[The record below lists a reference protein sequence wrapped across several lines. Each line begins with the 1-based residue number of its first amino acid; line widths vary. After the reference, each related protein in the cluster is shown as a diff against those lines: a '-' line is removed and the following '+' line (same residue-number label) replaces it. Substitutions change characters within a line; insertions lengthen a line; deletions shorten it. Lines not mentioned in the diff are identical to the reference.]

1 MSLVKDLH
9 DTATRIETDVR
20 WVLGQLAIMLTD
32 VKVSAGQEDGK
43 DAVLLDLALVTKDSA
58 GGRCCPCKCHSQNEQ
73 TATNSG
79 DGTQDWKPPEGS
91 NVTVAD
97 LVKAAA
103 QEAVD
108 STDYVFNEQ
117 YQMYYSVSTGCYY
130 DPSTQ
135 LLYEPNSGTY
145 YQYNA
150 DTGSYEVHSQVQPS
164 KPRKERKVRKPKR
177 KVDESAE
184 EQSVEEGEV
193 EDSCSDETTSA
204 SDESSGADDE
214 DPASQHP
221 PCIRLVLK
229 EPQDL
234 VQHRLYLVTLPG
246 ATLGTH
252 TDHAL
257 CLPNVDSNH
266 AELRY
271 SEDQGGYLLKDLQSQ
286 AGTSLNGTPLEQGQ
300 ESLVQHM
307 DRLQLGSVQ
316 LEAHIHKGH
325 NTCTR
330 CEPGL
335 MDSPSGQQDSPSAPP
350 PSSEAIRRANLKKIK
365 AKYGLK
371 GMEHVVKTPPS
382 GYQDRAQERRV
393 LVGSDFPHKQ
403 DSEPASV
410 DKPLQEDN
418 KGFKLLHKMGW
429 KEGAGLGKHQQGAT
443 EPIKVKATN
452 SRKGLGHGG
461 PSMED
466 KAARILSKTRER
478 LPGYR

>member
-1 MSLVKDLH
+1 MVQTECVDHFLEKISNLERQLSIKEHITKLESHMSLIKDFH
-9 DTATRIETDVR
+9 DTATRIETD
-20 WVLGQLAIMLTD
+20 
-32 VKVSAGQEDGK
+32 
-43 DAVLLDLALVTKDSA
+43 
-58 GGRCCPCKCHSQNEQ
+58 
-73 TATNSG
+73 
-79 DGTQDWKPPEGS
+79 
-91 NVTVAD
+91 VTVAD

-108 STDYVFNEQ
+108 SSDYVFNEE

-135 LLYEPNSGTY
+135 LLYEPTSGTY
-145 YQYNA
+145 YRYNA
-150 DTGSYEVHSQVQPS
+150 DTGSYEVHSQVQPH
-164 KPRKERKVRKPKR
+164 KARKVKKPKR
-177 KVDESAE
+177 KRKKLELKDELAGELSM
-184 EQSVEEGEV
+184 EEGEV
-193 EDSCSDETTSA
+193 EDSCSDETA
-204 SDESSGADDE
+204 STTDESSSAGEE

-246 ATLGTH
+246 GTLGTH

-286 AGTSLNGTPLEQGQ
+286 AGTSLNGIPLEQGQ

-335 MDSPSGQQDSPSAPP
+335 MDSPSGDQESQSAPP
-350 PSSEAIRRANLKKIK
+350 PSSEAIRRANVKKMK

-371 GMEHVVKTPPS
+371 GMEHIVPPK
-382 GYQDRAQERRV
+382 GYHDRAQQRREV
-393 LVGSDFPHKQ
+393 VGSNFPHER

-418 KGFKLLHKMGW
+418 VGFKLLQKMGW
-429 KEGAGLGKHQQGAT
+429 KEGAGLGKQQQGAT
-443 EPIKVKATN
+443 APIEVKSTN
-452 SRKGLGHGG
+452 TRKGLGHSG
-461 PSMED
+461 PKMED
-466 KAARILSKTRER
+466 QRSQILSKTRER
-478 LPGYR
+478 YQAITGKEATTGSSPKRENT

>member
-1 MSLVKDLH
+1 MVQTECVDHFLEKLSNLERQLSIKEHITKLESHMSLVKDLH

-20 WVLGQLAIMLTD
+20 WVLGQLVIMLTD
-32 VKVSAGQEDGK
+32 VKISAGQEDGK
-43 DAVLLDLALVTKDSA
+43 DAVLLDLALVTNSSA
-58 GGRCCPCKCHSQNEQ
+58 GNRCCPCQCHSKNEPIPS
-73 TATNSG
+73 NSG

-108 STDYVFNEQ
+108 STDYVFNEE

-135 LLYEPNSGTY
+135 LLYEPTSGTY
-145 YQYNA
+145 YRYNA
-150 DTGSYEVHSQVQPS
+150 DTGSYEVHSQVQP
-164 KPRKERKVRKPKR
+164 RKARKVKKPKR
-177 KVDESAE
+177 K
-184 EQSVEEGEV
+184 
-193 EDSCSDETTSA
+193 
-204 SDESSGADDE
+204 
-214 DPASQHP
+214 
-221 PCIRLVLK
+221 
-229 EPQDL
+229 
-234 VQHRLYLVTLPG
+234 
-246 ATLGTH
+246 
-252 TDHAL
+252 
-257 CLPNVDSNH
+257 NH

-286 AGTSLNGTPLEQGQ
+286 AGTSLNGIPLEQGQ

-335 MDSPSGQQDSPSAPP
+335 MDSPAGDQESQSAPP
-350 PSSEAIRRANLKKIK
+350 PSSEAIRRANVKKMK

-371 GMEHVVKTPPS
+371 GMEHAAPPR
-382 GYQDRAQERRV
+382 GYHDRAQQRREV
-393 LVGSDFPHKQ
+393 VGSNFPHER

-410 DKPLQEDN
+410 DKPLHEDN
-418 KGFKLLHKMGW
+418 VGFKLLQKMGW
-429 KEGAGLGKHQQGAT
+429 KEGAGLGKQQQGAT
-443 EPIKVKATN
+443 EPIEVKSTN
-452 SRKGLGHGG
+452 TRKGLGHGG
-461 PSMED
+461 PKMED
-466 KAARILSKTRER
+466 QRAQILSKTRER
-478 LPGYR
+478 YQAITEKEATTGSSPKQENT